1 MITESYESPVELLAS
16 RIHSVTHFLPA
27 SPLHARA
34 NALTLRSGR
43 IGTGKYCKKPPHL
56 HAGASYLRPTPQGFR
71 QVLPAG
77 RTHNVETDS
86 HEGTCGIRPRA
97 TPQVPDVSTPHYRT
111 HMRGG
116 GLLMPSAGGPLR
128 GRYSTTGHAHMPSP
142 STPALAREAHVTK
155 ALAFQRSLQKKTT
168 GRDFARGDKPPSG
181 AHNHTAYD
189 HTVLHQAQECS
200 VNRPAMALHRL

>member
-1 MITESYESPVELLAS
+1 
-16 RIHSVTHFLPA
+16 
-27 SPLHARA
+27 
-34 NALTLRSGR
+34 
-43 IGTGKYCKKPPHL
+43 
-56 HAGASYLRPTPQGFR
+56 
-71 QVLPAG
+71 
-77 RTHNVETDS
+77 
-86 HEGTCGIRPRA
+86 
-97 TPQVPDVSTPHYRT
+97 
-111 HMRGG
+111 
-116 GLLMPSAGGPLR
+116 MPSAGGPLR
-128 GRYSTTGHAHMPSP
+128 GRHSTTGHAHMPSP